1 MRIKIVFGILGTLLK
16 ILGVLMLVP
25 GIVSTIYDEPSGVA
39 AFALASMLAIS
50 TGILL
55 RRFSSEEDVGNKEA
69 FAAVALGWLFAAF
82 FGALP
87 FVFQGVSF
95 VDALFESISG
105 FSATG
110 ATILTEKNIEG
121 YYILNSTLADQ
132 SIASNL
138 AEILRGAIVANAA
151 ISANLTQSSVGD
163 YISSDPHT
171 YFGLLFWR
179 SLSQLIGGMGI
190 ILLYVAILPSLGVAG
205 RQLFKAETVGPTKD
219 TITPRARETARILW
233 GVYLL
238 FVGAMIALLI
248 VAGMPVFD
256 SLCTA
261 FSALA
266 TGGFSPRA
274 DSIAFYSSPLIDAIV
289 TIFVF
294 LGATSFTLHYHAL
307 RSHSIKDWLR
317 DPELRFFVIILGVAT
332 AILVLFG
339 GLEGNPLTQLRFAAF
354 QVVSFMGTCGFVN
367 TLTYD
372 SWSTAAKLS
381 LIMVMLIG
389 GCAGSTAGGIKVV
402 RLQIALKY
410 AYSELF
416 HLVHPRAFL
425 PIKVGKDSVAEDV
438 LRPILFYSFFYL
450 ATWLALSLLLAMISA
465 GDARVDLMVV
475 ASGVASCMGGVGPG
489 FGIVAFDWSQ
499 ISPLGKL
506 IGFFCMYIG
515 RLELLPVFLL
525 FIPELWRR

>member
-25 GIVSTIYDEPSGVA
+25 GIVSTIYDEPAGVA

-55 RRFSSEEDVGNKEA
+55 RRLSSDEDVGNKEA

-87 FVFQGVSF
+87 FVFQGVGF

-110 ATILTEKNIEG
+110 STILTETNIDG
-121 YYILNSTLADQ
+121 YYILNETLADQ
-132 SIASNL
+132 SIAANL
-138 AEILRGAIVANAA
+138 AEILRGAIA
-151 ISANLTQSSVGD
+151 ANLTQSSVGD
-163 YISSDPHT
+163 YISSAPHT

-179 SLSQLIGGMGI
+179 SFSQLIGGMGI

-205 RQLFKAETVGPTKD
+205 RQLFAAETAGPTKD
-219 TITPRARETARILW
+219 TITPRVRETARILW
-233 GVYLL
+233 GVYIL
-238 FVGAMIALLI
+238 FVGIMIALL
-248 VAGMPVFD
+248 AASGMPVFD
-256 SLCTA
+256 SFCTA

-274 DSIAFYSSPLIDAIV
+274 DSIAFYSNAAIEIIV

-294 LGATSFTLHYHAL
+294 LGATSFTLHYNAI
-307 RSHSIKDWLR
+307 HSRKLTNWLR
-317 DPELRFFVIILGVAT
+317 DPELKFFVLIMAAAT
-332 AILVLFG
+332 AILILFG
-339 GLEGNPLTQLRFAAF
+339 RIEGDILTQFRFAAF

-367 TLTYD
+367 TLAYD

-416 HLVHPRAFL
+416 HLVHPKAFV

-438 LRPILFYSFFYL
+438 IRPILFYSFFYL
-450 ATWLALSLLLAMISA
+450 ATWMALSLLLAMVSA
-465 GDARVDLMVV
+465 GDARVDLIAVT
-475 ASGVASCMGGVGPG
+475 SGVASCMGGVGPG
-489 FGIVAFDWSQ
+489 FGAVAFDWSQ
-499 ISPLGKL
+499 VSPLGK
-506 IGFFCMYIG
+506 ITGFFCMYIG
-515 RLELLPVFLL
+515 KLELLPVFLL
-525 FIPELWRR
+525 FVPELWRR